1 MPRFL
6 LGSDGA
12 VTQHVEPDEDGF
24 TIQSTFYDTDAILD
38 ANQRERSF
46 VPKPRAYTKDGVCY
60 RKVGSI
66 PQAIMHKWCMELGGR
81 WPDREFIMGKL
92 RDPDFSKLLTTEERF

>member
-24 TIQSTFYDTDAILD
+24 TIQSTFHDTDAILD

-66 PQAIMHKWCMELGGR
+66 PQALMHKWCMERGGR
-81 WPDREFIMGKL
+81 WPDRDFIMNKL